1 MNSNSQP
8 VALITGAAGGIGSA
22 TALELARTHAVIIID
37 RDQREL
43 EKTAAL
49 IVEAGG
55 RPAAFV
61 ADVTDLESVQR
72 AVKDGQSFLGTI
84 SATVACAGV
93 EVQGGVLDLGL
104 E

>member
-8 VALITGAAGGIGSA
+8 VALITGAAGGIGRA

-72 AVKDGQSFLGTI
+72 AVKAASRSWAR
-84 SATVACAGV
+84 SARP
-93 EVQGGVLDLGL
+93 
-104 E
+104 